1 MIENGAEPNCKG
13 KFGDDLTDYQT
24 GDKHFCC
31 EFSGDD
37 VCTVTVPRKMRRF
50 MFDTGD
56 ATLHKCGKS
65 GNLDPTTPVELQLEY
80 IEPCHPVNTVEL
92 CVPFGGP
99 KGWHFMEVQEDK
111 KDWFLDNGALE
122 SNSCGTGNMLT
133 DRQKKMVNF
142 CCEFPGGETCNVKA
156 PRVATKFIV
165 LTGNATRRKCVRQ
178 ATPSF

>member
-1 MIENGAEPNCKG
+1 MAQDQCNVPKEKEKWMIENGAEPNCKG

-65 GNLDPTTPVELQLEY
+65 GNLV
-80 IEPCHPVNTVEL
+80 H
-92 CVPFGGP
+92 
-99 KGWHFMEVQEDK
+99 
-111 KDWFLDNGALE
+111 
-122 SNSCGTGNMLT
+122 
-133 DRQKKMVNF
+133 
-142 CCEFPGGETCNVKA
+142 
-156 PRVATKFIV
+156 
-165 LTGNATRRKCVRQ
+165 ATRLILSSYAFLLEGRKVGILWRYRRIKRIG
-178 ATPSF
+178 F

>member
-65 GNLDPTTPVELQLEY
+65 GNLDPTTPVSCNLSTSSHATRL
-80 IEPCHPVNTVEL
+80 IL
-92 CVPFGGP
+92 CRAMRSFWRAERLAFYG
-99 KGWHFMEVQEDK
+99 
-111 KDWFLDNGALE
+111 
-122 SNSCGTGNMLT
+122 GTG
-133 DRQKKMVNF
+133 
-142 CCEFPGGETCNVKA
+142 G
-156 PRVATKFIV
+156 
-165 LTGNATRRKCVRQ
+165 
-178 ATPSF
+178 

>member
-1 MIENGAEPNCKG
+1 MAQDQCNVPKEKEKWMIENGAEPNCKG

-37 VCTVTVPRKMRRF
+37 VCTVTAPRKMRRF

-80 IEPCHPVNTVEL
+80 IEPYHPVNIL
-92 CVPFGGP
+92 SSYA
-99 KGWHFMEVQEDK
+99 
-111 KDWFLDNGALE
+111 FLLE
-122 SNSCGTGNMLT
+122 GRKVGILW
-133 DRQKKMVNF
+133 RY
-142 CCEFPGGETCNVKA
+142 
-156 PRVATKFIV
+156 
-165 LTGNATRRKCVRQ
+165 RRIKRIG
-178 ATPSF
+178 S